1 MRTGRIAS
9 AAGPLAAALGTPALA
24 AEEYGFFSLRN
35 TDFIV
40 VLGFLAFLGVLL
52 YYKVPQM
59 IGRMLD
65 KRAATIQ
72 SDLDEA
78 RRLREEAQTVLA
90 SYERKHREASEQAER
105 IVGAARDEA
114 QAAADQ
120 ARIDLKDSVARR
132 IRGAEEQIES
142 ARDAAIRDVR
152 DRAIDVATAAA
163 AQVVRERMGGAK
175 ADALIDDAIGVVDA
189 KLH

>member
-1 MRTGRIAS
+1 MRMLRH
-9 AAGPLAAALGTPALA
+9 AALAATVAGPALA
-24 AEEYGFFSLRN
+24 ADDYGFVSLRN

-40 VLGFLAFLGVLL
+40 LIGFLAFLGVLA
-52 YYKVPQM
+52 YFKVPQLVF
-59 IGRMLD
+59 GLLD
-65 KRAATIQ
+65 RRATGIR
-72 SDLDEA
+72 SELDEA
-78 RRLREEAQTVLA
+78 RRLREEAQSVLA
-90 SYERKHREASEQAER
+90 SYERKQREAAEQADR
-105 IVGAARDEA
+105 IVATAREEA

-120 ARIDLKDSVARR
+120 AKVDLKDSVARR

-163 AQVVRERMGGAK
+163 AQVVRERMGGDRAN
-175 ADALIDDAIGVVDA
+175 ALIDASIETVDA

>member
-1 MRTGRIAS
+1 MRMLGRAA
-9 AAGPLAAALGTPALA
+9 AAGAGLAAGPALA
-24 AEEYGFFSLRN
+24 ADEYGFVSLRN

-40 VLGFLAFLGVLL
+40 LIGFLAFLGVLA
-52 YYKVPQM
+52 YFRVPQLVS
-59 IGRMLD
+59 GLLD
-65 KRAATIQ
+65 KRATGIR
-72 SDLDEA
+72 SELDEA

-90 SYERKHREASEQAER
+90 SYERKQREAAEQADR
-105 IVGAARDEA
+105 IVATAREEA

-120 ARIDLKDSVARR
+120 AKVDLKDSVARR

-163 AQVVRERMGGAK
+163 AQVVRERMGEDK
-175 ADALIDDAIGVVDA
+175 ANALIDDSIGVVDA